1 MGQIGQKSLEQSENF
16 ILRKYENKNNLNKEY
31 RMKISYELDM

>member
-16 ILRKYENKNNLNKEY
+16 ILRKYENKKNLNKEY
-31 RMKISYELDM
+31 RMKINYDSDM